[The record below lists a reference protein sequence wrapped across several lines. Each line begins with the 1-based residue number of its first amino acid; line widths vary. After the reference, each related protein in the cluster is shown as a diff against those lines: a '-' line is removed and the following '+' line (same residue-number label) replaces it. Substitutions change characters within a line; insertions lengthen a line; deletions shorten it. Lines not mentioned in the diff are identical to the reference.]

1 MAIKTDVRL
10 EAPEG
15 FKLTE
20 IGPLPRE
27 WQAAPLRGV
36 VEKPKQVNPR
46 DHPNWRFRYVDV
58 SSVSNETLSI
68 QGFRQY
74 QGEDAPSRARKRI
87 RTHDVIFATVRP
99 YLRRVAM
106 VPSNLD
112 GEICSTAF
120 CVIRSRPDL
129 ADPAFVFYAVT
140 TDDFVGRVSEHQRG
154 TGYPAVTDKEVLA
167 EVIPLP
173 PIDEQRAIARVLS
186 TIQRAIDA
194 TERVIAAA
202 RQLKHSLMRHLFTY
216 GPVPIAQAEQVP
228 LKETEIGPVPE
239 HWGVVRLEQCA
250 TVQTGV
256 AKGRKFSPSD
266 RTVSVPYLR
275 VANVQA
281 GYLDLSE
288 IKDITIR
295 EAELPRYRLEAGD
308 VVLTEGGDFDKLGR
322 GFIWRNEIPGCV
334 HQNHIFAVRAER
346 KVVSPEY
353 LACLIQSQHSRSY
366 FLTVAHRTTHLACI
380 NTRKLKALP
389 LLIPCS
395 DDQARIVETL
405 SAIDTKIEVE
415 EKRKAALKELFR
427 TMLHL
432 LMTGQVRVKD
442 WDGSEVESKEAP

>member
-1 MAIKTDVRL
+1 M
-10 EAPEG
+10 EAEVAQEVPEG

-20 IGPLPRE
+20 IGLLPEE
-27 WQAAPLRGV
+27 WQVVPLGKVLASNKLALNPQDCVDELFEYYSIPAYQISNQPGLEKGGQIRSQKLL
-36 VEKPKQVNPR
+36 VESGTVLFGKLNPR
-46 DHPNWRFRYVDV
+46 VPKVWLVSSDSGKRKIASTEFIPMLPVQGRIVSRFLYYLAWSDHLMPKAQELISGSTPSRQRVDV
-58 SSVSNETLSI
+58 
-68 QGFRQY
+68 
-74 QGEDAPSRARKRI
+74 RA
-87 RTHDVIFATVRP
+87 FLGVR
-99 YLRRVAM
+99 
-106 VPSNLD
+106 
-112 GEICSTAF
+112 
-120 CVIRSRPDL
+120 
-129 ADPAFVFYAVT
+129 
-140 TDDFVGRVSEHQRG
+140 
-154 TGYPAVTDKEVLA
+154 
-167 EVIPLP
+167 IPLP
-173 PIDEQRAIARVLS
+173 PVDEQQAIARVLAA
-186 TIQRAIDA
+186 IQRAIEA
-194 TERVIAAA
+194 TDRVIAAA
-202 RQLKHSLMRHLFTY
+202 RQLKRSLMRHLFTY
-216 GPVPIAQAEQVP
+216 GPVPIAEAERVP
-228 LKETEIGPVPE
+228 LKGTEIGPVPQ
-239 HWGVVRLEQCA
+239 HWDVVRLEQCA

-256 AKGRKFSPSD
+256 AKGRKLSPSD

-334 HQNHIFAVRAER
+334 HQNHIFAVRAKR

-432 LMTGQVRVKD
+432 LMKGQVRVKD
-442 WDGSEVESKEAP
+442 WHGADAKEVT